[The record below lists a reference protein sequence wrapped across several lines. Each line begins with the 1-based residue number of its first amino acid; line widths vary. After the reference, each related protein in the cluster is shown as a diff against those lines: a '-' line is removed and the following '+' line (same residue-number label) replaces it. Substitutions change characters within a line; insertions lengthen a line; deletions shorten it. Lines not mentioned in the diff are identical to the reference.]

1 MVFSGR
7 NCLRFISP
15 LIFGNLFY
23 FCKNFRLKTKKP
35 DYSHLKPDQPIGI
48 FDSGVGGLTVAK
60 EIKRLLP
67 NENLI
72 YFGDTKHLPYGEKSR
87 EAIIGYSLEICNFLL
102 EKNCK
107 AIVIACNSATANALK
122 EVLELVNEKVPVI
135 DVINPVAEKVAYE
148 IHNNIGVIATK
159 ATVNSGLY
167 KKSIR
172 KHNKFIKV
180 DELATPLLVPAIEE
194 GFRNHPITHAII
206 YNYLSNSKLKNIE
219 TLILG
224 CTHYPLL
231 LDEIKQ
237 FYGNR
242 VRVIDSP
249 NIVANQL
256 KIILE
261 KHHLLLQNNSKPNY
275 HFYLSDLTKNFE
287 KISKKF
293 FGKTIDLELKVL

>member
-1 MVFSGR
+1 M
-7 NCLRFISP
+7 
-15 LIFGNLFY
+15 
-23 FCKNFRLKTKKP
+23 KTKKQ
-35 DYSHLKPDQPIGI
+35 DFSHLSPNQPIGI

-67 NENLI
+67 QENLI
-72 YFGDTKHLPYGEKSR
+72 YFGDTKHLPYGDKSK
-87 EAIIGYSLEICNFLL
+87 EAIIGYATRITEFLL

-107 AIVIACNSATANALK
+107 AIVIACNTATANALK
-122 EVLELVNEKVPVI
+122 EVLDLVAEKIPVI
-135 DVINPVAEKVAYE
+135 DVINPVAEKVSYE
-148 IHNNIGVIATK
+148 IHTNVGVIATK

-194 GFRNHPITHAII
+194 GFKNHPVTHSII
-206 YNYLSNSKLKNIE
+206 YNYLSNKKLKNIE

-231 LDEIKQ
+231 LEEIKQ

-249 NIVANQL
+249 SIVANQL
-256 KIILE
+256 KMILD
-261 KHHLLLQNNSKPNY
+261 KHHLLNTDNSGATY
-275 HFYLSDLTKNFE
+275 QFFLSDLTKNFE
-287 KISKKF
+287 KISRKF
-293 FGKTIDLELKVL
+293 FGNSIDLQLKVL

>member
-1 MVFSGR
+1 M
-7 NCLRFISP
+7 
-15 LIFGNLFY
+15 
-23 FCKNFRLKTKKP
+23 KKKKP
-35 DYSHLKPDQPIGI
+35 DYSHLKPEQPIGI

-67 NENLI
+67 HEDLI
-72 YFGDTKHLPYGEKSR
+72 YFGDTKHLPYGEKSQ
-87 EAIIGYSLEICNFLL
+87 EAIVGYVTKITEFLL
-102 EKNCK
+102 QKNCK

-122 EVLELVNEKVPVI
+122 EVLEQVDNKVPVI

-194 GFRNHPITHAII
+194 GFKNHPITHAII
-206 YNYLSNSKLKNIE
+206 YNYLSNSRLKNIE

-231 LDEIKQ
+231 MDEIKQ
-237 FYGNR
+237 YYGNR

-249 NIVANQL
+249 SIVANQL
-256 KIILE
+256 RMILDQHYLLNSA
-261 KHHLLLQNNSKPNY
+261 HHKATY
-275 HFYLSDLTKNFE
+275 EFYVSDLTKNFE
-287 KISKKF
+287 KISKKI
-293 FGKTIDLELKVL
+293 FGKSIDLKLQVL

>member
-1 MVFSGR
+1 M
-7 NCLRFISP
+7 
-15 LIFGNLFY
+15 
-23 FCKNFRLKTKKP
+23 
-35 DYSHLKPDQPIGI
+35 
-48 FDSGVGGLTVAK
+48 GGLTVAK
-60 EIKRLLP
+60 EIKRILP
-67 NENLI
+67 HEDLI
-72 YFGDTKHLPYGEKSR
+72 YFGDTKHLPYGDKSR
-87 EAIIGYSLEICNFLL
+87 EAIVGYSTKITSFLL

-122 EVLELVNEKVPVI
+122 EVLDLVAEKVPVI
-135 DVINPVAEKVAYE
+135 DVINPVAEKVSYE
-148 IHNNIGVIATK
+148 IHQNVGVIATK

-180 DELATPLLVPAIEE
+180 DEMATPLLVPAIEE
-194 GFRNHPITHAII
+194 GFKNHPITHSII
-206 YNYLSNSKLKNIE
+206 YNYLSNKKLKNIE

-261 KHHLLLQNNSKPNY
+261 KHQLLHQENPNPKY
-275 HFYLSDLTKNFE
+275 QFYLSDITKNFE
-287 KISKKF
+287 KISRKF
-293 FGKTIDLELKVL
+293 FGKSIDLEMKVL

>member
-1 MVFSGR
+1 M
-7 NCLRFISP
+7 
-15 LIFGNLFY
+15 
-23 FCKNFRLKTKKP
+23 KTSKKP
-35 DYSHLKPDQPIGI
+35 NYSHLSPEQPIGI

-72 YFGDTKHLPYGEKSR
+72 YFGDTKHLPYGEKSK
-87 EAIIGYSLEICNFLL
+87 EAITGYSKEITQFLL
-102 EKNCK
+102 DKNCK
-107 AIVIACNSATANALK
+107 AIVIACNTATANALS
-122 EVLELVNEKVPVI
+122 EVMELVNKQVPVI
-135 DVINPVAEKVAYE
+135 DVINPVAEKVSYE

-194 GFRNHPITHAII
+194 GFKNHPITHAII

-231 LDEIKQ
+231 IDEIKQ
-237 FYGNR
+237 YYGNR

-256 KIILE
+256 KMILDQ
-261 KHHLLLQNNSKPNY
+261 HHLLNSNNPKPEY
-275 HFYLSDLTKNFE
+275 KFYLSDITKNFE

-293 FGKTIDLELKVL
+293 FGKSIELEHKVL

>member
-1 MVFSGR
+1 M
-7 NCLRFISP
+7 
-15 LIFGNLFY
+15 
-23 FCKNFRLKTKKP
+23 KKKKQ
-35 DYSHLKPDQPIGI
+35 DYTHLNAQQPIGI

-72 YFGDTKHLPYGEKSR
+72 YFGDTKNLPYGEKSR
-87 EAIIGYSLEICNFLL
+87 EAIIGYSTKIAKFLL

-107 AIVIACNSATANALK
+107 AIVIACNTATANALND
-122 EVLELVNEKVPVI
+122 VLEVVENKVPVI

-148 IHNNIGVIATK
+148 IHTNVGVIATK

-167 KKSIR
+167 RKSIR

-194 GFRNHPITHAII
+194 GFKNHPITHSII

-231 LDEIKQ
+231 IDEIKQ
-237 FYGNR
+237 YYGNR

-249 NIVANQL
+249 HIVASQL
-256 KIILE
+256 KIILDQ
-261 KHHLLLQNNSKPNY
+261 HHLLNTENPNPEY
-275 HFYLSDLTKNFE
+275 QFFLSDITKNFE

-293 FGKTIDLELKVL
+293 FGKSIELEMKVL

>member
-1 MVFSGR
+1 M
-7 NCLRFISP
+7 
-15 LIFGNLFY
+15 
-23 FCKNFRLKTKKP
+23 KNFRLPLRASNNFRIFASNFSFILKTKKKN
-35 DYSHLKPDQPIGI
+35 YSHLSPGQPIGI

-67 NENLI
+67 HEDLI
-72 YFGDTKHLPYGEKSR
+72 YFGDTKHLPYGEKSK
-87 EAIIGYSLEICNFLL
+87 EAIIEYSTKITNFLL
-102 EKNCK
+102 TQNCK
-107 AIVIACNSATANALK
+107 AIVIACNTATANALT
-122 EVLELVNEKVPVI
+122 EVMASVAGKVPVI
-135 DVINPVAEKVAYE
+135 DVINPVAEKVSYE
-148 IHNNIGVIATK
+148 IHNNVGVIATK

-172 KHNKFIKV
+172 KHNKWIRV

-194 GFRNHPITHAII
+194 GFKNHPITHAII
-206 YNYLSNSKLKNIE
+206 YNYLSNNKLKNIE

-231 LDEIKQ
+231 IDEIKQ
-237 FYGNR
+237 YYGNR

-249 NIVANQL
+249 NIVANHL
-256 KIILE
+256 KSILD
-261 KHHLLLQNNSKPNY
+261 KHHLLRESNAGPKY

>member
-1 MVFSGR
+1 MK
-7 NCLRFISP
+7 
-15 LIFGNLFY
+15 
-23 FCKNFRLKTKKP
+23 KNKP
-35 DYSHLKPDQPIGI
+35 DYSHLSPQQPIGI

-60 EIKRLLP
+60 EIKKLLP
-67 NENLI
+67 HEDLI
-72 YFGDTKHLPYGEKSR
+72 YFGDTKHLPYGDKSR
-87 EAIIGYSLEICNFLL
+87 EAIIDYCLRITGFLL

-122 EVLELVNEKVPVI
+122 EVLELVADRVPVI
-135 DVINPVAEKVAYE
+135 DVINPVAEKVSYE
-148 IHNNIGVIATK
+148 IHNNVGVIATK

-194 GFRNHPITHAII
+194 GFKNHPITHSII
-206 YNYLSNSKLKNIE
+206 YNYLSNKKLKNIE

-224 CTHYPLL
+224 CTHYPLV

-249 NIVANQL
+249 TIVATQL

-261 KHHLLLQNNSKPNY
+261 KHQLLHENNPKPSY
-275 HFYLSDLTKNFE
+275 HFFLSDITKNFE

>member
-1 MVFSGR
+1 MKK
-7 NCLRFISP
+7 
-15 LIFGNLFY
+15 
-23 FCKNFRLKTKKP
+23 KNI
-35 DYSHLKPDQPIGI
+35 DYSHLNPEQPIGI
-48 FDSGVGGLTVAK
+48 FDSGVGGLTNAK

-67 NENLI
+67 NEHLI
-72 YFGDTKHLPYGEKSR
+72 YFGDTKHLPYGDKSK
-87 EAIIGYSLEICNFLL
+87 EAIIEYASKITNFLL
-102 EKNCK
+102 ENQCK
-107 AIVIACNSATANALK
+107 AIVVACNTATANALSQIK
-122 EVLELVNEKVPVI
+122 EIVADKIPVI

-159 ATVNSGLY
+159 ATVNSGVY
-167 KKSIR
+167 KKAIR

-180 DELATPLLVPAIEE
+180 DELATPMLVPAIEE
-194 GFRNHPITHAII
+194 GFKNHPITHAII
-206 YNYLSNSKLKNIE
+206 YNYLSNHKLKNIE

-231 LDEIKQ
+231 IDEIKQ
-237 FYGNR
+237 YYGNR

-256 KIILE
+256 KMILE
-261 KHHLLLQNNSKPNY
+261 KHHLLNKNNPEPKY

-293 FGKTIDLELKVL
+293 FGKAIDLELKVL

>member
-1 MVFSGR
+1 M
-7 NCLRFISP
+7 
-15 LIFGNLFY
+15 
-23 FCKNFRLKTKKP
+23 KKTLQ
-35 DYSHLKPDQPIGI
+35 DFSHLKPDQPIGI

-72 YFGDTKHLPYGEKSR
+72 YFGDTKHLPYGDKSR
-87 EAIIGYSLEICNFLL
+87 EAIIGYCTKITRFLL

-122 EVLELVNEKVPVI
+122 EVMEETAGKVPVI

-148 IHNNIGVIATK
+148 IHNNVGVIATK

-167 KKSIR
+167 RKTIR

-194 GFRNHPITHAII
+194 GFKNHPITHSII
-206 YNYLSNSKLKNIE
+206 YNYLSNNKLKNIE

-231 LDEIKQ
+231 INEIRQ
-237 FYGNR
+237 YYGNR

-249 NIVANQL
+249 GIVANQL
-256 KIILE
+256 RMILDRNQ
-261 KHHLLLQNNSKPNY
+261 LLNGKNPQPSY
-275 HFYLSDLTKNFE
+275 QFYLSDLTKNFE

-293 FGKTIDLELKVL
+293 FGNSIDLKLEVL

>member
-1 MVFSGR
+1 MK
-7 NCLRFISP
+7 
-15 LIFGNLFY
+15 
-23 FCKNFRLKTKKP
+23 KNKQDF
-35 DYSHLKPDQPIGI
+35 SHLSANQPIGI

-67 NENLI
+67 TEDLI
-72 YFGDTKHLPYGEKSR
+72 YFGDTKPLPYGEKSR
-87 EAIIGYSLEICNFLL
+87 EAIVGYSTKITNFLL

-122 EVLELVNEKVPVI
+122 EVLELVNQKVPVI
-135 DVINPVAEKVAYE
+135 DVINPVAEKVSYE
-148 IHNNIGVIATK
+148 IHTNVGVIATK

-194 GFRNHPITHAII
+194 GFRNHPITHSII

-231 LDEIKQ
+231 LNEIKQ
-237 FYGNR
+237 YYGNR

-249 NIVANQL
+249 SIVANQL
-256 KIILE
+256 RIILE
-261 KHHLLLQNNSKPNY
+261 QHHLLKGENPNPKY
-275 HFYLSDLTKNFE
+275 QFYLSDITKNFE

-293 FGKTIDLELKVL
+293 FGKSIDLDLKVL

>member
-1 MVFSGR
+1 MKK
-7 NCLRFISP
+7 
-15 LIFGNLFY
+15 
-23 FCKNFRLKTKKP
+23 KNI
-35 DYSHLKPDQPIGI
+35 DYSHLSPEQPIGI
-48 FDSGVGGLTVAK
+48 FDSGVGGLTNAK

-67 NENLI
+67 NENII
-72 YFGDTKHLPYGEKSR
+72 YFGDTKHLPYGEKSK
-87 EAIIGYSLEICNFLL
+87 EAIIEYSTKITNFLL
-102 EKNCK
+102 ENNCK
-107 AIVIACNSATANALK
+107 AIVVACNTATANALASIK
-122 EVLELVNEKVPVI
+122 ELVDNRVPVI

-148 IHNNIGVIATK
+148 IHNNVGVIATK

-194 GFRNHPITHAII
+194 GFKNHPITHAII

-231 LDEIKQ
+231 IDEIKQ
-237 FYGNR
+237 YYGNR

-256 KIILE
+256 KMILE
-261 KHHLLLQNNSKPNY
+261 KHNLLNSSKDTPQY

-293 FGKTIDLELKVL
+293 FGKTIDLELKIL

>member
-1 MVFSGR
+1 M
-7 NCLRFISP
+7 
-15 LIFGNLFY
+15 
-23 FCKNFRLKTKKP
+23 KKKKQ
-35 DYSHLKPDQPIGI
+35 DYSHLTAKQPIGI

-67 NENLI
+67 NEDLI
-72 YFGDTKHLPYGEKSR
+72 YYGDTKHLPYGEKSK
-87 EAIIGYSLEICNFLL
+87 EAIVGYSEKITNFLL

-122 EVLELVNEKVPVI
+122 EVVELVADRVPVI
-135 DVINPVAEKVAYE
+135 DVINPVAEKVSYE
-148 IHNNIGVIATK
+148 IHNNVGVIATK

-167 KKSIR
+167 RKSIR
-172 KHNKFIKV
+172 KHNKWIKV

-194 GFRNHPITHAII
+194 GFKNHPITHSII
-206 YNYLSNSKLKNIE
+206 YNYLSNAKLKNIE

-231 LDEIKQ
+231 IDEIKQ
-237 FYGNR
+237 YYGNR

-249 NIVANQL
+249 NIVASHL
-256 KIILE
+256 KIILD
-261 KHHLLLQNNSKPNY
+261 KHHLLNENNPQPSY

>member
-1 MVFSGR
+1 M
-7 NCLRFISP
+7 
-15 LIFGNLFY
+15 
-23 FCKNFRLKTKKP
+23 KKKKP
-35 DYSHLKPDQPIGI
+35 DYSHLQPNQPIGI

-67 NENLI
+67 QEDLI
-72 YFGDTKHLPYGEKSR
+72 YFGDTKHLPYGEKSQ
-87 EAIIGYSLEICNFLL
+87 EAIIGYVTKITEFLL
-102 EKNCK
+102 DKNCK

-122 EVLELVNEKVPVI
+122 EVLELVDNKIPVI

-148 IHNNIGVIATK
+148 IHNNVGVIATK

-194 GFRNHPITHAII
+194 GFKNHPITHAII
-206 YNYLSNSKLKNIE
+206 FNYLSNSKLKYIE

-231 LDEIKQ
+231 MDEIKQ
-237 FYGNR
+237 YYGNR

-249 NIVANQL
+249 SIVANQL
-256 KIILE
+256 RMVLE
-261 KHHLLLQNNSKPNY
+261 QQHLLNENNPKPTY
-275 HFYLSDLTKNFE
+275 HFYVSDLTKNFE
-287 KISKKF
+287 KISKKI
-293 FGKTIDLELKVL
+293 FGKAIELELKVL

>member
-1 MVFSGR
+1 MKKKKADYTHLSR
-7 NCLRFISP
+7 N
-15 LIFGNLFY
+15 
-23 FCKNFRLKTKKP
+23 
-35 DYSHLKPDQPIGI
+35 QPIGI

-67 NENLI
+67 NEDLI

-87 EAIIGYSLEICNFLL
+87 EAIVGYSTKITNFLL

-107 AIVIACNSATANALK
+107 AIVIACNSATANALQ
-122 EVLELVNEKVPVI
+122 EVVELVADRVPVI
-135 DVINPVAEKVAYE
+135 DVINPVAEKVSYE
-148 IHNNIGVIATK
+148 IHNNVGVIATK

-194 GFRNHPITHAII
+194 GFKNHPITHSII

-231 LDEIKQ
+231 IDEIKQ
-237 FYGNR
+237 YYGNR

-256 KIILE
+256 KMILD
-261 KHHLLLQNNSKPNY
+261 KHNLLNEENHKPTY
-275 HFYLSDLTKNFE
+275 HFFLSDITKNFE

-293 FGKTIDLELKVL
+293 FGKSIDLEHKVL

>member
-1 MVFSGR
+1 
-7 NCLRFISP
+7 LK
-15 LIFGNLFY
+15 
-23 FCKNFRLKTKKP
+23 KNTI
-35 DYSHLKPDQPIGI
+35 DYSSLSAQQPIGI

-67 NENLI
+67 NENFI
-72 YFGDTKHLPYGEKSR
+72 YYGDTKHLPYGEKSR
-87 EAIIGYSLEICNFLL
+87 EAIVGYVTKITDFLL
-102 EKNCK
+102 NNNCK
-107 AIVIACNSATANALK
+107 AIVVACNSATANALR
-122 EVLELVNEKVPVI
+122 EVLELVDRKVPVI
-135 DVINPVAEKVAYE
+135 DVINPVSEKVAFE
-148 IHNNIGVIATK
+148 LHNNVGVIATK
-159 ATVNSGLY
+159 ATVNTGLY
-167 KKSIR
+167 KKTIR

-194 GFRNHPITHAII
+194 GFKNHPITHAII
-206 YNYLSNSKLKNIE
+206 YNYLSSNKLKNIE

-249 NIVANQL
+249 NIVANEL
-256 KIILE
+256 KLILE
-261 KHHLLLQNNSKPNY
+261 KNNILNTKNPNPEY

-287 KISKKF
+287 KIAKKI
-293 FGKTIDLELKVL
+293 FGNSIALELKNL